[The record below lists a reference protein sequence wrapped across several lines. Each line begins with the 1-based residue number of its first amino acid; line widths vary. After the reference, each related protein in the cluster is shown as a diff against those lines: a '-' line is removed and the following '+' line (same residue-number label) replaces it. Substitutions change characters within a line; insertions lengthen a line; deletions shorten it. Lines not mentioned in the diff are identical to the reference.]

1 MLQTLPVRGKRFA
14 AAAIVAAGLLI
25 AACGDDDS
33 ESSTEST
40 PESATAQTTA
50 GSTAGSTAE
59 TPAPATDG
67 GDSAGVVAQ
76 YTQVPTEIVQT
87 EALSKAPDP
96 KKVTFIVCADPSC
109 VVLSDYLKDAVT
121 ALGWEFTSLNA
132 PGDRLRLRRPAGDR
146 HPA

>member
-1 MLQTLPVRGKRFA
+1 MGRPLQRPA
-14 AAAIVAAGLLI
+14 AATPQP
-25 AACGDDDS
+25 
-33 ESSTEST
+33 SSRST
-40 PESATAQTTA
+40 R
-50 GSTAGSTAE
+50 
-59 TPAPATDG
+59 
-67 GDSAGVVAQ
+67 
-76 YTQVPTEIVQT
+76 QVPTEIVQT

-132 PGDRLRLRRPAGDR
+132 PADRLRLRRPAGDR